1 MTENILRVILADDH
15 ALVMEGLLSLIAN
28 TPDIRVIATATD
40 GERLLDAVER
50 FKPDAVVTDIHMPYL
65 SGTEVVGKIRAIS
78 PKTRIVFL
86 TAYTD
91 VQTLQDVIDTG
102 AEGLL
107 YKTDPP
113 EQVLHAIRQ
122 VSLGQLV
129 FPSSARKLLYRVQK
143 EDTPLEL
150 SPRELDVLELVS
162 HGKTNQQIAHELQI
176 SVSTVKF
183 HLQNIYKALDVSNR
197 TEAGYWYLNNQ
208 K

>member
-1 MTENILRVILADDH
+1 MTENLIRVILADDH
-15 ALVMEGLLSLIAN
+15 ALVTEGLQSLISN
-28 TPDIRVIATATD
+28 THDIRVIATASD

-50 FKPDAVVTDIHMPYL
+50 FKPDVVVTDIHMPYL
-65 SGTEVVGKIRAIS
+65 TGLDVADKIRQKSAH
-78 PKTRIVFL
+78 TRIIFL

-91 VQTLQDVIDTG
+91 VQTIQDVMKTG

-122 VSLGQLV
+122 VLLDQLV
-129 FPSSARKLLYRVQK
+129 FPSSARKLLYKIQN
-143 EDTPLEL
+143 E
-150 SPRELDVLELVS
+150 SPHYEFSQREQDVLELVAQ
-162 HGKTNQQIAHELQI
+162 GKTNLQIAHDLQI

-183 HLQNIYKALDVSNR
+183 HLQNIYKTLDVSNR